1 MTKSDEF
8 HTPVD
13 EVPLKKVQDRS
24 PSFEESTDLG
34 RWRLKAERGRQ
45 TWHYLSTDKEVE
57 LWPQTYADKYYLGQS
72 LVRKMLHESN
82 RPRNVDCVG

>member
-8 HTPVD
+8 HTSVD
-13 EVPLKKVQDRS
+13 EVPFKKLQNSS
-24 PSFEESTDLG
+24 PNSEESTDLG

-57 LWPQTYADKYYLGQS
+57 LWPQTYADKYYLGLS
-72 LVRKMLHESN
+72 LVR
-82 RPRNVDCVG
+82 NVA